1 MKKIYLFIFVMIFFN
16 LKTSLKSE
24 VSILFKINNEIIT
37 NMDIIKEA
45 KYLMALNN
53 QLKTL
58 NDKKINEIARES
70 LIREKIKR
78 IELSKFFLLD
88 QKNPYLDTVIEN
100 FYLKLN
106 IESKEQFGEYLK
118 DYNLTIQ
125 EIKKKIEIENLW
137 NQLIYDK
144 YKSQVYI
151 DEEKLKRKIIS
162 EKKLQ
167 SEIIYKLSEIVFEK
181 QKDKTLDDAIKIINK
196 SISEIGFENSAN
208 TFSLS
213 DSSKFG
219 GNIGWIK
226 KKDLSDIIYKNIA
239 DLKIGSHTVPI
250 QLGGNF
256 LILKLEDI
264 KNEKVEID
272 QDAELK
278 RMVNFEQ
285 TRQLNKFSTIYYNK
299 VKINIDVKKL

>member
-1 MKKIYLFIFVMIFFN
+1 MKKIYLFIFVIIFFN

-24 VSILFKINNEIIT
+24 VSLLFKINNEIIT
-37 NMDIIKEA
+37 NMDIRKEA
-45 KYLMALNN
+45 QYLMALSN
-53 QLKTL
+53 QLKDL
-58 NDKKINEIARES
+58 NNKKMNEIAIES
-70 LIREKIKR
+70 LIREKIKKV
-78 IELSKFFLLD
+78 ELSKFFLLD

-106 IESKEQFGEYLK
+106 LESKEQFEEYLK
-118 DYNLTIQ
+118 NNNLTIQ
-125 EIKKKIEIENLW
+125 EVKKKIEIENLW

-151 DEEKLKRKIIS
+151 DQEKLKRKIIS
-162 EKKLQ
+162 EKELQ
-167 SEIIYKLSEIVFEK
+167 LELIYKFSEIVFEK
-181 QKDKTLDDAIKIINK
+181 QQDKTLDDTIKIINR

-219 GNIGWIK
+219 GDIGWVK
-226 KKDLSDIIYKNIA
+226 KKNLSDIIYKNIA
-239 DLKIGSHTVPI
+239 DLEIGSHTMPI
-250 QLGGNF
+250 QLGSNF

-285 TRQLNKFSTIYYNK
+285 TRQLNKFSTIHYNK